1 MTLQALYC
9 DACGSRDLVRVDDE
23 RYRCSHCGASVLVAA
38 EQRASPAAHS
48 ASPSQRGPLFG
59 VAGLLLAAVFAVV
72 LWQVNVSSRLP
83 RNEVINASTIEL
95 SSARPV
101 QALQGEK
108 ARDRL
113 LVMVTN
119 RGTRPVVAPHVAAN
133 FYDGTTKLE
142 SRSAY
147 AQTSV
152 LRPGESAPVLIEVP
166 PVIAGQ
172 PGKAQ
177 RHEIALA
184 SPLRAVAT
192 TDGPVLKFADARLVE
207 REMHFKLAA
216 RVQAPT
222 GRSSMQSCRASIV
235 LFDRY
240 DGIVALGDGRC
251 SARDLAPGESTL
263 IDASFVRLGTLPVAR
278 WTYHIDYELAQP
290 APSPALAVAPANR
303 QQMVAGTAEPLIPF
317 PNQKG
322 REVEPQTVQMHGK
335 AKTTK

>member
-23 RYRCSHCGASVLVAA
+23 RYRCSHCGASVLVTA
-38 EQRASPAAHS
+38 EQRASPVAH
-48 ASPSQRGPLFG
+48 AGSPSLRGPLFG

-72 LWQVNVSSRLP
+72 LWQVNLSSRLP
-83 RNEVINASTIEL
+83 RNEVINASSIEL
-95 SSARPV
+95 SPARPV

-108 ARDRL
+108 AREKL
-113 LVMVTN
+113 LVMATN
-119 RGTRPVVAPHVAAN
+119 RGTRAVVAPHVAAN
-133 FYDGTTKLE
+133 FYDGSTKLE

-147 AQTSV
+147 AQTNV

-166 PVIAGQ
+166 PAIAGR

-192 TDGPVLKFADARLVE
+192 TDGQVLKFSDARLVE
-207 REMHFKLAA
+207 RDMQFKLAA
-216 RVQAPT
+216 RIQAPS
-222 GRSSMQSCRASIV
+222 GRSPMQSCRASIV
-235 LFDRY
+235 LLDRY
-240 DGIVALGDGRC
+240 DGVVALGDGRC
-251 SARDLAPGESTL
+251 SARDLAPGESAL

-278 WTYHIDYELAQP
+278 WRYHIDYELAQK

-303 QQMVAGTAEPLIPF
+303 QQTVVGSAEALGS
-317 PNQKG
+317 N
-322 REVEPQTVQMHGK
+322 
-335 AKTTK
+335 TTWGAADLLRR